1 MQLSDR
7 YRDALVF
14 AFDLHRAQER
24 KGSGVPYVAHIL
36 GVSSLVLEYGGDEE
50 SAIAG
55 LLHDAVEDQGGL
67 SVLARIEERFGAKV
81 AAIVLACT
89 DSHEVP
95 KPPWH
100 ERKRAY
106 VAHLHVAP
114 PDAQLVSA
122 CDKLY
127 NLRAICADY
136 RTVGEALWGRFTGG
150 REGVLWYYRELA
162 AAFTID
168 NPVVRDLR
176 STAAE
181 LEGIALTDHRIP
193 NPAAPR

>member
-1 MQLSDR
+1 M
-7 YRDALVF
+7 
-14 AFDLHRAQER
+14 
-24 KGSGVPYVAHIL
+24 
-36 GVSSLVLEYGGDEE
+36 VLN
-50 SAIAG
+50 
-55 LLHDAVEDQGGL
+55 
-67 SVLARIEERFGAKV
+67 RIEERFGAKV

-95 KPPWH
+95 KPPWN

-106 VAHLHVAP
+106 VAHLHVAL

-181 LEGIALTDHRIP
+181 LEGIALTRWEGP
-193 NPAAPR
+193 T